1 MHDQQKGTEVPDFSI
16 IFAKMQ
22 DSANAEATEVVEL
35 VEEQVETLRIL
46 QQAVP
51 DNDVPYVSTFMSM

>member
-1 MHDQQKGTEVPDFSI
+1 MPDFSI
-16 IFAKMQ
+16 IFAKM
-22 DSANAEATEVVEL
+22 SETENAETTEVVGL

-51 DNDVPYVSTFMSM
+51 DNEFPYVSTFMSM

>member
-1 MHDQQKGTEVPDFSI
+1 MPEQQKGTEVPDFSI
-16 IFAKMQ
+16 IFAKM
-22 DSANAEATEVVEL
+22 SETENAETTEVVGL

-51 DNDVPYVSTFMSM
+51 DNEFPYVSTFMSM